1 MKGIQI
7 EKEEIKLFLLAN
19 NITVNVGNPSSVK
32 FSHSIVSDSFQPH
45 GLQHARLLCPSPT
58 PRACSNSGLSSQ
70 WCHPTISLSS
80 PSPPAFSLS
89 SIRVFSKESVLHIRW
104 PKNWSFSFSV
114 SPSNEYSGLISF
126 MIDWFDLLAVQE
138 TLKRLLQHHI
148 SKASILWCSAFFIV
162 QLSHPCMTAGKT
174 IVLTRWTFME
184 NCPNLLE
191 LISEFCRDTRYKISI
206 YKLIVFPYTS
216 NEHANTE
223 IRNTI
228 PFSLS

>member
-1 MKGIQI
+1 MDCSLPGFPVHHQLPELAQTQVYRVGDAIQ
-7 EKEEIKLFLLAN
+7 L
-19 NITVNVGNPSSVK
+19 
-32 FSHSIVSDSFQPH
+32 SH
-45 GLQHARLLCPSPT
+45 C
-58 PRACSNSGLSSQ
+58 
-70 WCHPTISLSS
+70 LSS

-114 SPSNEYSGLISF
+114 SPSNEYSELISF

-162 QLSHPCMTAGKT
+162 QLSHPCMTTGKT
-174 IVLTRWTFME
+174 VVLTRWTFVE

-191 LISEFCRDTRYKISI
+191 LISDFCRDTRYKISI

-228 PFSLS
+228 PFALS